1 MFWKGL
7 SIWSYVFLFMKK
19 NTLLYLDADLVE
31 RAKRENVNISKL
43 AEDALKEA
51 LKITVPRTAREYL
64 VRVLGDAGRE
74 QAFYGEAYL
83 LPFQIESI
91 KLENVGPFQNFEA
104 KFRKDGINMIY
115 GLCGSGKSTIIRS
128 ILLVF
133 GKRHTYFS
141 KSKNGKI
148 TLELFPD
155 QDSVSV
161 ITNQENPLDAVKGYR
176 CLIADD
182 IFQRAPKSMI
192 SGLCEE
198 MKKLGI
204 QIIITA
210 SIAPDLSKLPE
221 DTNVIPLENL

>member
-1 MFWKGL
+1 
-7 SIWSYVFLFMKK
+7 MKK

-31 RAKRENVNISKL
+31 RAKKENINISKL

-64 VRVLGDAGRE
+64 LRVLADAGRE
-74 QAFYGEAYL
+74 LAFYGEVYL

-91 KLENVGPFQNFEA
+91 KLENAGPFQEFEA
-104 KFRKDGINMIY
+104 KFRKDGINVIY

-128 ILLVF
+128 ILLAF

-141 KSKNGKI
+141 KSRNGKI
-148 TLELFPD
+148 TLKLFPD
-155 QDSVSV
+155 QDLVN
-161 ITNQENPLDAVKGYR
+161 ITANPEDPIDAAKGYK
-176 CLIADD
+176 CLIGDD
-182 IFQRAPKSMI
+182 IFQRMPKSMI

-204 QIIITA
+204 QIIITT
-210 SIAPDLSKLPE
+210 SMIFDLSKFPE
-221 DTNVIPLENL
+221 DANAIPLENSLP

>member
-1 MFWKGL
+1 
-7 SIWSYVFLFMKK
+7 MKK

-31 RAKRENVNISKL
+31 RAKKENVNISRL

-51 LKITVPRTAREYL
+51 LKIAVPRTAREYL

-74 QAFYGEAYL
+74 LAFYGEAYL

-91 KLENVGPFQNFEA
+91 KLENVGPFQDFEA
-104 KFRKDGINMIY
+104 KFRKGALNVIY
-115 GLCGSGKSTIIRS
+115 GPCGSGKSTIIRS
-128 ILLVF
+128 ILFAF
-133 GKRHTYFS
+133 GKWHTYFS

-148 TLELFPD
+148 TLQLFPD
-155 QDSVSV
+155 QDSVKV
-161 ITNQENPLDAVKGYR
+161 TTNEENPLDAVKGYR

-182 IFQRAPKSMI
+182 IFQRVPKSMI

-204 QIIITA
+204 QIIITT
-210 SIAPDLSKLPE
+210 SIAPDLSKFPK
-221 DTNVIPLENL
+221 DTNAIPLENSWR

>member
-1 MFWKGL
+1 
-7 SIWSYVFLFMKK
+7 MKK

-31 RAKRENVNISKL
+31 RAKKENINISKL

-64 VRVLGDAGRE
+64 LRVLADAGRE
-74 QAFYGEAYL
+74 LAFYGEVYL
-83 LPFQIESI
+83 LPLQIESI
-91 KLENVGPFQNFEA
+91 KLENVGPFQEFEV
-104 KFRKDGINMIY
+104 KFRKDGINVIY

-128 ILLVF
+128 ILLAF

-141 KSKNGKI
+141 KLKNGKI
-148 TLELFPD
+148 TLKLFPD
-155 QDSVSV
+155 QDS
-161 ITNQENPLDAVKGYR
+161 INITTNQENPLKAVKGYR

-182 IFQRAPKSMI
+182 ILQRMPKNMI
-192 SGLCEE
+192 SEICEE

-210 SIAPDLSKLPE
+210 SIIFDLSEFPK
-221 DTNVIPLENL
+221 DTNTIPLESSIS